1 MKILIAIDGSPCSS
15 AAVAEVAKRPWPA
28 GSEFRVI
35 FVEAPLDPKFA
46 AGATAGAF
54 DQLVKL
60 QQGEALQHL
69 QSAVAVLAQVGVQGT
84 ITSALLQGLP
94 KDTIVAAAEEWGAD
108 LVILGS
114 HGYGPLRR
122 FFLGSVSSYVANN
135 APCSVEIVRPRH
147 LDTTVSATSA

>member
-1 MKILIAIDGSPCSS
+1 MKILIAIDGSPCSA
-15 AAVAEVAKRPWPA
+15 AAVAEAAKRPWPA

-35 FVEAPLDPKFA
+35 FVEPPLDPKLVA
-46 AGATAGAF
+46 SATPGAF

-84 ITSALLQGLP
+84 ISSALLQGLP

-108 LVILGS
+108 LIFLGS

-135 APCSVEIVRPRH
+135 APCSVEIVRPRQA
-147 LDTTVSATSA
+147 DAAISATPA